1 MASDRPDDVGD
12 RAVRTHDGTAR
23 ADDGAARAR
32 DAIDPG
38 DGPAHEQD
46 APAPE
51 PARHGAEM
59 SGRPAKPEHDVDGA
73 APASPMGPSDSPAS
87 AASAASTSEAP
98 RDPNSEDDARDEGL
112 PSQQEESGAGEARA
126 NEGPA
131 GGAGAA
137 TAAAGDA
144 QGASARSDAARS
156 AADRGS
162 ASDRAAD
169 RADAGPSAVGT
180 EQAADRSDAGADEPA
195 AAPSAKPSAES
206 SAARSAESS
215 TESSAKPSAESS
227 AESSAEPSAE
237 SSAKPSA
244 KPSVEP
250 SAAPSTESSAEPST
264 QPSTEPS
271 AATSAE
277 SSAARSAA
285 RSADPS
291 ADPSAQP
298 SADPSADPS
307 AESSAATSAATS
319 ADPSAGPSTD
329 PSAAA
334 DPPRFPPSSSR
345 PRPSRGILREPP
357 SESNN
362 ALWLGKELVYSL
374 NSRLAQQNLPSL
386 PIRMPMSTGGAM
398 SMLSGVLRRL
408 SSTTAAD
415 VGQLDAGGGAGGAAP
430 DGAREQ
436 RRRSHVHFRV
446 EDLVHTYPIA
456 HAEAPHTE
464 QATRARVE
472 QECAQRMARL
482 RGRAWTPSELQGLY
496 RMCCRAREE
505 VPHAAVLAT
514 LEQAA
519 TWTDARALDLTTI
532 DLQHAALPLA
542 DMLGAP
548 MGLTRL
554 VLEDCNLSDAGAEAV
569 LRALRVEPSVRVL
582 SVACNP
588 LVRARGWDALGR
600 LIGAG
605 VVENM
610 DVSENV
616 LSKSAVRAIF
626 ARPASLQTVRMEQCG
641 LRAASLEAVAAA
653 VRTSRIRHVSLR
665 RNRIGGQAVGALA
678 LLLRDIDDR
687 AQPYVEAAEL
697 QWQRMSEPTHEL
709 YGASDAAV
717 ARALLHGT
725 PVRRTQA
732 HEERRLA
739 LQREALAYGAKL
751 SRLPHCSALQTL
763 DVKSNSLR
771 TYMAPFAAAVR
782 RNATLR
788 VLSVSDNDL
797 DAPAL
802 ALLAD
807 ALRYNTTLE
816 TLDVSHNPC
825 GGANL
830 VGVLRLREA
839 LGVHPKLR
847 RVFLADTQLTAEG
860 AVALAEC
867 LPDAKHLLHLDVA
880 HNPIGRVGLL
890 ALNTG
895 LATNAMLRCLDVSV
909 DVHDEEQVAIAQKM
923 YAACLAHADAARD
936 RGTTDAARKNVY
948 TPLRRSALAA
958 ALQGGSVPAPPAA
971 DVAQALARAQGTLVP
986 EGAADA
992 QRVARAELQRAL
1004 EHAVGLDEDT
1014 FAEALGVLDQLAHAL
1029 QSAEPPFALATPRLP
1044 DDAPP
1049 NPSVVRAEGLLSEE
1063 GEVFRRA
1070 KTLEAASAED
1080 GAGQGEGAGGSGSG
1094 DAASDTAPAPA
1105 PLADVDKSGEELR
1118 QAILEAA
1125 HAVLHT

>member
-1 MASDRPDDVGD
+1 MTSDPSDGAGD
-12 RAVRTHDGTAR
+12 GAVRTGDGA
-23 ADDGAARAR
+23 ALVDDGAPRAR
-32 DAIDPG
+32 EAMDARDVAA
-38 DGPAHEQD
+38 DEPAAPAPASARRGAAD
-46 APAPE
+46 APAP
-51 PARHGAEM
+51 AA
-59 SGRPAKPEHDVDGA
+59 DVDGA
-73 APASPMGPSDSPAS
+73 APASPGGSSASDDSDAS
-87 AASAASTSEAP
+87 VTSTSESDLDSDEA
-98 RDPNSEDDARDEGL
+98 SEEMDVPL
-112 PSQQEESGAGEARA
+112 PEEHD
-126 NEGPA
+126 
-131 GGAGAA
+131 GGAGDGRGAVGAA
-137 TAAAGDA
+137 RASARAADGGA
-144 QGASARSDAARS
+144 QGAADPSEAERSAGKAAR
-156 AADRGS
+156 
-162 ASDRAAD
+162 ASGPSE
-169 RADAGPSAVGT
+169 AGPSAAAPRAADLPDAG
-180 EQAADRSDAGADEPA
+180 QAAACAPDGAGDVP
-195 AAPSAKPSAES
+195 P
-206 SAARSAESS
+206 R
-215 TESSAKPSAESS
+215 
-227 AESSAEPSAE
+227 
-237 SSAKPSA
+237 
-244 KPSVEP
+244 
-250 SAAPSTESSAEPST
+250 
-264 QPSTEPS
+264 
-271 AATSAE
+271 
-277 SSAARSAA
+277 
-285 RSADPS
+285 D
-291 ADPSAQP
+291 
-298 SADPSADPS
+298 
-307 AESSAATSAATS
+307 
-319 ADPSAGPSTD
+319 D
-329 PSAAA
+329 PSAACV
-334 DPPRFPPSSSR
+334 PPFPRSSSR
-345 PRPSRGILREPP
+345 PPPGRGILREPP

-386 PIRMPMSTGGAM
+386 PIRMPVSTGGAM
-398 SMLSGVLRRL
+398 SVLSGVLRRL
-408 SSTTAAD
+408 SSTAAAD
-415 VGQLDAGGGAGGAAP
+415 VGQLDAGGDAGGAERGAP
-430 DGAREQ
+430 
-436 RRRSHVHFRV
+436 RRSHVHFRV

-472 QECAQRMARL
+472 HECAQRMARL
-482 RGRAWTPSELQGLY
+482 RARAWTPSELQGLY

-514 LEQAA
+514 FEQAA

-554 VLEDCNLSDAGAEAV
+554 VLEDCNLSDVGAEAV
-569 LRALRVEPSVRVL
+569 LRALRVAPSVRVL

-605 VVENM
+605 VVENV

-626 ARPASLQTVRMEQCG
+626 ARPTSLQTVRMEQCG

-709 YGASDAAV
+709 YGVSDAAV

-751 SRLPHCSALQTL
+751 ARLPHCSALQTL
-763 DVKSNSLR
+763 DVKANALR

-880 HNPIGRVGLL
+880 HNPLGRVGLL

-909 DVHDEEQVAIAQKM
+909 DMHDEEQVALAQKM

-936 RGTTDAARKNVY
+936 RASTEAARKNVY

-958 ALQGGSVPAPPAA
+958 ALQGSPAPAPPAA

-1029 QSAEPPFALATPRLP
+1029 QSSEPPLALATPRLP
-1044 DDAPP
+1044 DDTPP
-1049 NPSVVRAEGLLSEE
+1049 SPAAVRAEGLLSEE

-1070 KTLEAASAED
+1070 KTLEAHADD
-1080 GAGQGEGAGGSGSG
+1080 GAGADEAAASAGEA
-1094 DAASDTAPAPA
+1094 AASDAA
-1105 PLADVDKSGEELR
+1105 PLADADKSGEELR

-1125 HAVLHT
+1125 STVLQT